1 MSIIELKNV
10 DTIYDGEEFP
20 TIRNINLEINQGEFV
35 CVMGPNGAGKTT
47 LLETV
52 NGLLDH
58 TNGRVSV
65 LGENIKNDGTEIRKR
80 VGYLLQNFSFSPDEP
95 FLVED
100 VVMMGRVGRIGILNS
115 PDEKDWD
122 TVYECMDLVG
132 VSEFAKKP
140 IGKLSG
146 GEQQK
151 VMLARVMAQEPEIL
165 LLDEPFTNL
174 DFKAKEE
181 LQKLIINIYEKRNL
195 TTLMVTHDVG
205 SVPKVSS
212 RIVLMDGGQIVLEG
226 NPQEVIESKTWKSVY
241 GLTLGG

>member
-1 MSIIELKNV
+1 MSVIELKNV
-10 DTIYDGEEFP
+10 DTIYEGEEFP
-20 TIRNINLEINQGEFV
+20 TIRNIDLQIEGGEFI

-47 LLETV
+47 LLETI

-58 TNGRVSV
+58 TSGRVSV
-65 LGENIKNDGTEIRKR
+65 LGKNIKNDGTEIRKR
-80 VGYLLQNFSFSPDEP
+80 IGYLLQSFSFTPDEP

-100 VVMMGRVGRIGILNS
+100 VVMMGRVGRIGLLNS
-115 PDEKDWD
+115 PDEEDWD
-122 TVYECMDLVG
+122 SVYKCMDLVG
-132 VSEFAKKP
+132 VREFGEKP

-151 VMLARVMAQEPEIL
+151 VMLARVLAQEPEIL
-165 LLDEPFTNL
+165 LLDEPFTDL

-181 LQKLIINIYEKRNL
+181 LQKLIKDIYEEWGL

-205 SVPKVSS
+205 SVPKISS
-212 RIVLMDGGQIVLEG
+212 RIVLMNGGEIVLEG
-226 NPQEVIESKTWKSVY
+226 YPQEVIESKTWKSVY